1 MSIHTYVY
9 VTGPVKIIHV
19 VKKLPTFL
27 NFSIL
32 ICNLL
37 VLIEHN
43 LYVLYATN
51 VRII

>member
-9 VTGPVKIIHV
+9 VTGPVKIMHV

-37 VLIEHN
+37 VLIKLLTLLVVER
-43 LYVLYATN
+43 LV
-51 VRII
+51 